1 MLSLL
6 LSSLVLAADS
16 GPPKLELS
24 FQTGWTAAND
34 PRYDLLSDADVLG
47 SLGLRAGVRVHP
59 RVAVVLDWQHGGSMM
74 EIYSY
79 EDDDGNGESSFNS
92 AFSVDQIGI
101 GVLGDLKV
109 GSWFRPYAT
118 VQGVLAVES
127 LRLDDDPDH
136 DDNSTQVRET
146 GVGGGAYGAL
156 GVEFRIRLGKS
167 GLVLAPYTELGGSY
181 LSGAK
186 LGQIGAVSFGGFAGR
201 AGIGLRF

>member
-24 FQTGWTAAND
+24 IQGGWTAAND
-34 PRYDLLSDADVLG
+34 PRYDILSSADVLG
-47 SLGLRAGVRVHP
+47 GLGLRAGVRVHP
-59 RVAVVLDWQHGGSMM
+59 RVAVVLDWQRGGSLLWN
-74 EIYSY
+74 YNGSSSDY
-79 EDDDGNGESSFNS
+79 YGNSGFNSSFT
-92 AFSVDQIGI
+92 VDQIGV

-118 VQGVLAVES
+118 VQGVLGVES

-136 DDNSTQVRET
+136 DDNSTQVHET
-146 GVGGGAYGAL
+146 GVGGGVYGAV
-156 GVEFRIRLGKS
+156 GVEFRIPLGKS
-167 GLVLAPYTELGGSY
+167 GLALAPYTEWGGSY
-181 LSGAK
+181 LSDAK
-186 LGQIGAVSFGGFAGR
+186 LGQVGAVSFGGFAGR

>member
-16 GPPKLELS
+16 SPPKLELS
-24 FQTGWTAAND
+24 FQGGWTAAND
-34 PRYDLLSDADVLG
+34 PRYEVLSSSNVLG
-47 SLGLRAGVRVHP
+47 SIGLRAGVRVHP
-59 RVAVVLDWQHGGSMM
+59 RLAVVLDWQHGGSLLQVD
-74 EIYSY
+74 SD
-79 EDDDGNGESSFNS
+79 EDDIRLDSSFNS
-92 AFSVDQIGI
+92 AFTVDQIGV

-136 DDNSTQVRET
+136 DDNSTQVHET
-146 GVGGGAYGAL
+146 GVGGGVYGAL
-156 GVEFRIRLGKS
+156 GVEFRIPLGKS
-167 GLVLAPYTELGGSY
+167 GLALAPYTEWGGSY
-181 LSGAK
+181 LSDAK
-186 LGQIGAVSFGGFAGR
+186 LGQVGAVSFGGFAGR